1 MLSDLDMAMYS
12 LAYTMAQD
20 KTGIDIDNDSLIRT
34 AYTYYYNR
42 PEDSLYAKSQYY
54 MGKYY
59 ALNDSSEKALQC
71 FRKSIVMAKRKHDY
85 DTQCLSLLPQFGIK

>member
-34 AYTYYYNR
+34 AYTYYYN
-42 PEDSLYAKSQYY
+42 K
-54 MGKYY
+54 
-59 ALNDSSEKALQC
+59 
-71 FRKSIVMAKRKHDY
+71 
-85 DTQCLSLLPQFGIK
+85 